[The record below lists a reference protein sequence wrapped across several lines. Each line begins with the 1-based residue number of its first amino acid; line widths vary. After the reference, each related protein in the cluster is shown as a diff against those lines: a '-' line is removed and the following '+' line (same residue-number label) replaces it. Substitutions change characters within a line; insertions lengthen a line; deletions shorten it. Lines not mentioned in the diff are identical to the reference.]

1 MRFLRV
7 LLCSWICTTTGRM
20 HVCFQTLV
28 YAYCVCNYKAVVAG
42 SCEGLLLVSDDMY
55 LEN

>member
-1 MRFLRV
+1 
-7 LLCSWICTTTGRM
+7 M